1 MIPESDERTAVR
13 RTFDDATEKS
23 RFPGPLHA
31 GLCPSARHPGV
42 VIETLTSLF
51 GASSMNSLIKTGGAV
66 LTVLLVVPAL
76 FKLLMV
82 TIDEGEAAIRTR
94 NGRPLVRRR
103 GGRAGAAGEVVV
115 LGPGTHAVFPVLAWY
130 RRVDTRVRSTDLPA
144 RQLTG
149 GGGRQHLVHASFD
162 WRPFVT
168 GSDLRVFELEVVH
181 VTERT
186 GNIVGAALRDLVR
199 DETALRLPA
208 NAALSASVL
217 AACADRVRAAC
228 GIELL
233 SVVITGDATTDGYLL
248 AEAIAGRPPA
258 ESAAIDADAWAGAVA
273 VLRSV

>member
-1 MIPESDERTAVR
+1 M
-13 RTFDDATEKS
+13 
-23 RFPGPLHA
+23 
-31 GLCPSARHPGV
+31 
-42 VIETLTSLF
+42 IETATSLF
-51 GASSMNSLIKTGGAV
+51 GTSGMNSLIKTGGAV

-76 FKLLMV
+76 FKLLVV

-103 GGRAGAAGEVVV
+103 ARRGHAAGEVVV
-115 LGPGTHAVFPVLAWY
+115 LRPGTHAVFPVLAWY

-144 RQLTG
+144 RQLTA

-162 WRPFVT
+162 WRPYVT
-168 GSDLRVFELEVVH
+168 GADLRVFELEVAH

-199 DETALRLPA
+199 GEQALQLPV
-208 NAALSASVL
+208 NADLSAAVV
-217 AACADRVRAAC
+217 AACADRVREAC

-233 SVVITGDATTDGYLL
+233 SVVITGDALTDGYLL
-248 AEAIAGRPPA
+248 ADAIAGRRA
-258 ESAAIDADAWAGAVA
+258 DAAGDADAWAGAVA

>member
-1 MIPESDERTAVR
+1 M
-13 RTFDDATEKS
+13 
-23 RFPGPLHA
+23 
-31 GLCPSARHPGV
+31 
-42 VIETLTSLF
+42 IETATSLF
-51 GASSMNSLIKTGGAV
+51 GTSGMNSLIKTGGAV

-76 FKLLMV
+76 FKLLVV

-103 GGRAGAAGEVVV
+103 ARRGHAAGEVVV
-115 LGPGTHAVFPVLAWY
+115 LRPGTHPVFPVLAWY

-144 RQLTG
+144 RQLTA

-162 WRPFVT
+162 WRPYVT
-168 GSDLRVFELEVVH
+168 GADLRVFELEVAH

-199 DETALRLPA
+199 GEQALQLPV
-208 NAALSASVL
+208 NADLSAAVV
-217 AACADRVRAAC
+217 AACADRVREAC

-233 SVVITGDATTDGYLL
+233 SVVITGDALTDGYLL
-248 AEAIAGRPPA
+248 ADAIAGRRTD
-258 ESAAIDADAWAGAVA
+258 AAGDADAWAGAVA

>member
-1 MIPESDERTAVR
+1 
-13 RTFDDATEKS
+13 
-23 RFPGPLHA
+23 
-31 GLCPSARHPGV
+31 
-42 VIETLTSLF
+42 
-51 GASSMNSLIKTGGAV
+51 MNSLIKTGGAV

-76 FKLLMV
+76 FKLLVV

-103 GGRAGAAGEVVV
+103 ARRGHAAGEVVV
-115 LGPGTHAVFPVLAWY
+115 LRPGTHAVFPVLAWY

-144 RQLTG
+144 RQLTA

-162 WRPFVT
+162 WRPYVT
-168 GSDLRVFELEVVH
+168 GADLRVFELEVAH

-199 DETALRLPA
+199 GEQALQLPV
-208 NAALSASVL
+208 NADLSAAVV
-217 AACADRVRAAC
+217 AACADRVREAC

-233 SVVITGDATTDGYLL
+233 SVVITGDALTDGYLL
-248 AEAIAGRPPA
+248 ADAIAGRRTD
-258 ESAAIDADAWAGAVA
+258 AAGDSDAWAGAVA

>member
-1 MIPESDERTAVR
+1 M
-13 RTFDDATEKS
+13 
-23 RFPGPLHA
+23 
-31 GLCPSARHPGV
+31 
-42 VIETLTSLF
+42 IETFTSMF
-51 GASSMNSLIKTGGAV
+51 GTSGMNSLIRTGGAV

-94 NGRPLVRRR
+94 NGRPIVRRR
-103 GGRAGAAGEVVV
+103 ASRGSEVGEVVV

-144 RQLTG
+144 RQLTA

-168 GSDLRVFELEVVH
+168 GADLRVFELEVVH

-186 GNIVGAALRDLVR
+186 GNLVGAALRDLVR
-199 DETALRLPA
+199 GDEGTQLPV
-208 NAALSASVL
+208 NADLSASVVD
-217 AACADRVRAAC
+217 ACADRVRAAC

-233 SVVITGDATTDGYLL
+233 SVVITGDALTDGYLL
-248 AEAIAGRPPA
+248 SEAIVGRTGD
-258 ESAAIDADAWAGAVA
+258 EAADTSAWAGAVTA
-273 VLRSV
+273 LRSV

>member
-1 MIPESDERTAVR
+1 
-13 RTFDDATEKS
+13 
-23 RFPGPLHA
+23 
-31 GLCPSARHPGV
+31 
-42 VIETLTSLF
+42 
-51 GASSMNSLIKTGGAV
+51 MNSLIKTGGAV

-76 FKLLMV
+76 FKLLVV

-103 GGRAGAAGEVVV
+103 ARRGHAAGEVVV
-115 LGPGTHAVFPVLAWY
+115 LRPGTHAVFPVLAWY

-144 RQLTG
+144 RQLTA

-162 WRPFVT
+162 WRPYVT
-168 GSDLRVFELEVVH
+168 GADLRVFELEVAH

-199 DETALRLPA
+199 GEQALQLPV
-208 NAALSASVL
+208 NADLSAAVV
-217 AACADRVRAAC
+217 AACADRVREAC

-233 SVVITGDATTDGYLL
+233 SVVITGDALTDGYLL
-248 AEAIAGRPPA
+248 ADAIAGRRA
-258 ESAAIDADAWAGAVA
+258 DAAGDADAWAGAVA